1 MNILTILMLLVCVGG
16 HGQKA
21 PIGEP
26 VLYKKL
32 RIPQE
37 LLTTSVDEDGNRRTF
52 GGDVRIGDLDP
63 DGIVDFL
70 VFRNIDGTKPVF
82 LERV

>member
-1 MNILTILMLLVCVGG
+1 MNTVAILMLLVCANG

-21 PIGEP
+21 PIGKP

-32 RIPQE
+32 SIPKE
-37 LLTTSVDEDGNRRTF
+37 LLTTSADEDGNRRTF